1 MWGIDMKNNLRKR
14 FLLGMFSCI
23 SLSSAYSANPGAM
36 SVDVSRFEVT
46 AVDTPSIIK
55 GGSGVQTATIKNFGP
70 TAATGTVAEIRG
82 ATTPGVTITSVTWG
96 TANEVCPLVDAVY
109 RCSVASLA
117 VNATFDVK
125 ITYAVAL
132 NATTSTSVQQTTL
145 AVKSDQA
152 NPGSGVGESIH
163 RVWGREGSST
173 SAPSAYDA
181 FWVGR
186 TANGNNCNVTKNS
199 SGQVTETTCGTYSWE
214 GTALVGAWPI
224 SEKNPIGQYLKSAKV
239 NSERGDDY
247 YFISSTDQPN
257 PTFVGLV
264 SNLTTYANRS
274 VTLTEPSSKTN
285 SSTNNLRAW
294 EFETYV
300 YIPNQTSTVNSCVGT
315 QGSHID
321 DGAYITIQKSNNGI
335 LTSPVLMSNSRES
348 VRDEWDS
355 RNAYIVSSTLST
367 GGYYKVT
374 YRMANQNTFNK
385 YAQGLYGPIG
395 MSFSGGACSNSELQK
410 LLETGFPTTITI
422 TDKADLAIKK
432 TVDKNEAKVG
442 DLLTY
447 KLKVWNKGLTAVTGA
462 TVTDSVV
469 TDLSS
474 VQVTCKA
481 VGTATCPTMTTINTT
496 NSNNRSI
503 TLGVLPLV
511 GKDTNGNDANYLEF
525 TVTGL
530 VYKEPSGTTISNTA
544 TVTVP
549 SGLTDTDSS
558 NNTSIATATTITK
571 NTSITTGNASNQ
583 CNGNQ
588 SVNLITDTA
597 FTANSANN
605 ILVPKSYSSNPA
617 VVPYSVAYGT
627 GPNGALELKGKI
639 NWSYGD
645 PRISGS
651 TLKIYVNGVAY
662 AVLVTPGA
670 SINSDA
676 TFTALE
682 GATVT
687 PVSFVL
693 GKYNTEPTAVN
704 FTLTLP
710 TSLTTDVT
718 SLIVDFQNIS
728 PNASAGDAGDDIG
741 FSLNSLNACLK
752 PTVELKKVSTGGT
765 GSFEFDSFSNLS
777 ANASYQIQSGEV
789 VTTVTGEP
797 QSIRLKNSSSA
808 TESGF
813 TTPVYANVG
822 QDVLFKEKLDAL
834 YSLRS
839 VTCLDSNAIN
849 SGNSSSALNAIQ
861 SGNSVTISKDNL
873 KFGAKL
879 VCTVTNDKKAGY
891 VFSGRVFNDNSG
903 STKDASKAYNGSVD
917 TGEVGIAGSQ
927 IELQNCST
935 KAVWASTTTNANGE
949 FSIQTLQEVF
959 DANNR
964 VCLVQKNVADY
975 QSVSTNK
982 SASVTATTDSS
993 FDLFTITKNPNAN
1006 TYDGF
1011 LFGDAQLQI
1020 ILTQNGQKN
1029 IAAGDVVEYPHE
1041 IISKSVHKL
1050 GTLNLSNQQQP
1061 AIDPVW
1067 QSLIYYDANCNGAV
1081 DAGEKSYELALQ
1093 SAPLSA
1099 PILPEQKICL
1109 VQRVM
1114 SPSNAKAGDS
1124 LSAQFSVK
1132 HTPTMSA
1139 GVTSSSNSV
1148 RDITTVGSAGLDL
1161 VKSVREVKSCPS
1173 AITDTAAFVKSNI
1186 LTKVQNKESYLEYQI
1201 SYTNNSAKN
1210 LVDVVLK
1217 DAVPLGTSLKSMCT
1231 GDDCTTVNSATP
1243 LSWNIAGVLAPRATG
1258 TVRFCAQVE

>member
-1 MWGIDMKNNLRKR
+1 MWGIDMKNNLRKA
-14 FLLGMFSCI
+14 FLLGV
-23 SLSSAYSANPGAM
+23 LSSVSFTSVNSAPVTSLIA
-36 SVDVSRFEVT
+36 DTVSRFEVIT
-46 AVDTPSIIK
+46 VDTPAIAK
-55 GGSGVQTATIKNFGP
+55 GSSGVQTATIKNFGP
-70 TAATGTVAEIRG
+70 ANATNTIAEVRG
-82 ATTPGVTITSVTWG
+82 ATTPGVSITAVTWG
-96 TANEVCPLVDAVY
+96 AGNTACTLSNKTYSCAIG
-109 RCSVASLA
+109 SVVL
-117 VNATFDVK
+117 NATFDLK
-125 ITYAVAL
+125 ITYSVDQTAVA
-132 NATTSTSVQQTTL
+132 STALQQTTL
-145 AVKSDQA
+145 AIKSDQP

-163 RVWGREGSST
+163 RVWGKEGNT
-173 SAPSAYDA
+173 QEKVKPYGA
-181 FWVGR
+181 FWAGR
-186 TANGNNCNVTKNS
+186 NKDGACNNTA
-199 SGQVTETTCGTYSWE
+199 TCGTYSDQTSSML
-214 GTALVGAWPI
+214 GFWPVNQ
-224 SEKNPIGQYLKSAKV
+224 KNPQGQYV
-239 NSERGDDY
+239 NQ
-247 YFISSTDQPN
+247 SSTTDNGDTYFYVSNNHQPN
-257 PTFVGLV
+257 PTFETIVK
-264 SNLTTYANRS
+264 NLTTSPYSAVILPMTTVAS
-274 VTLTEPSSKTN
+274 GI
-285 SSTNNLRAW
+285 NNLRAW

-300 YIPNQTSTVNSCVGT
+300 YIPASASQVSACVGT
-315 QGSHID
+315 SVSMID
-321 DGAYITIQKSNNGI
+321 DGAYISIQKS
-335 LTSPVLMSNSRES
+335 TES
-348 VRDEWDS
+348 TPRVVANTVRDKYDS
-355 RNAYIVSSTLST
+355 ANPYVVSETITT
-367 GGYYKVT
+367 GGYYKLT
-374 YRMANQNTFNK
+374 YRMTNQNSFAK
-385 YAQGLYGPIG
+385 KDQGQYGPIG
-395 MSFSGGACSNSELQK
+395 MSFSGGACNQSELQR
-410 LLETGFPTTITI
+410 LLEMGFPAAITI
-422 TDKADLAIKK
+422 TDKADLAIEK
-432 TVDKNEAKVG
+432 TVDKPEAKVG

-447 KLKVWNKGLTAVTGA
+447 KLKVWNKGATAVTGA
-462 TVTDSVV
+462 TVTDNLLSDLASIQVV
-469 TDLSS
+469 
-474 VQVTCKA
+474 CKA
-481 VGTATCPTMTTINTT
+481 VGTVICPVPNNITT
-496 NSNNRSI
+496 SNNRSM
-503 TLGVLPLV
+503 TLGLLPV
-511 GKDTNGNDANYLEF
+511 MAKDTNNNDTNYLEF
-525 TVTGL
+525 TITGL
-530 VYKEPSGTTISNTA
+530 VYKEPSGTAISNTA
-544 TVTVP
+544 SVAVP
-549 SGLTDTDSS
+549 SGLIDTDSS
-558 NNTSIATATTITK
+558 NNTFTVNTTITK
-571 NTSITTGNASNQ
+571 NTSITTGNANNQ

-597 FTANSANN
+597 FIANSANN
-605 ILVPKSYSSNPA
+605 ILVPKSYSPNPA

-639 NWSYGD
+639 NWSYGI
-645 PRISGS
+645 PRITGS
-651 TLKIYVNGVAY
+651 TLKIYVNGTAY

-670 SINSDA
+670 STNNNA

-687 PVSFVL
+687 PVSFVPD
-693 GKYNTEPTAVN
+693 KYSTEPTAVN

-728 PNASAGDAGDDIG
+728 PRNSADDEGDDIG
-741 FSLNSLNACLK
+741 FSFNSLNACLK

-813 TTPVYANVG
+813 TTPVYANAG

-935 KAVWASTTTNANGE
+935 KAVWASTITNANGE

-982 SASVTATTDSS
+982 SASVTATADAS
-993 FDLFTITKNPNAN
+993 FDLFTITKNANAN

-1011 LFGDAQLQI
+1011 LFGDAQLQL

-1132 HTPTMSA
+1132 HTPTMSE

-1173 AITDTAAFVKSNI
+1173 TSTDTATFVKSNI

-1231 GDDCTTVNSATP
+1231 GGDCTTVDSATP